1 MFASGFTTDEQN
13 SSSNTCHLWGL
24 LHRLIVNIFMCNSSE
39 FSFARLLHHAKVN
52 TVKFDSIALIKIAQQ
67 SGSGQ
72 KRIELARP
80 YLIAEYGYSVRQPNG
95 QYLTKLQWED
105 VPPNVVLDYIYGI
118 DFVINFR
125 GWCLGIDVTANPDAI
140 YDKQGKLDGLQQMWK
155 AIGIDHAAVFL
166 VSVPNT
172 RPAVMEK
179 ETLIQQLKQ
188 VLRGKQVLELAL

>member
-1 MFASGFTTDEQN
+1 MVNKIAPQIITVFGE
-13 SSSNTCHLWGL
+13 L
-24 LHRLIVNIFMCNSSE
+24 LHRLIVNISMCNSSE
-39 FSFARLLHHAKVN
+39 FSFARLLHHAKIN

-80 YLIAEYGYSVRQPNG
+80 YLITEYGHSVRQPNG
-95 QYLTKLQWED
+95 QYLTKLHWED
-105 VPPNVVLDYIYGI
+105 VPPSIVLDYVYGI

>member
-1 MFASGFTTDEQN
+1 
-13 SSSNTCHLWGL
+13 
-24 LHRLIVNIFMCNSSE
+24 MCNSSE
-39 FSFARLLHHAKVN
+39 FSFARLLRHAKIN

-72 KRIELARP
+72 RRIELARP
-80 YLIAEYGYSVRQPNG
+80 YLIAEYGHSVRQPNG
-95 QYLTKLQWED
+95 QYLTKLHWED